1 MLLSACFSR
10 HSCFP
15 TNRARTFLLV
25 VSFCQKSKRP
35 RQGRASVLQQKPFL
49 AGGLSCNVWFNTP
62 VLSKYVTWRWIYAA
76 CFISTI
82 PSAYRIQFSYQVLL
96 LRLLFGGVEIN
107 LRMTPADF
115 SSDYHSAASC
125 TCAFHG
131 SILRQMCLRLSAAVR
146 TIERKCCPHFFIHL
160 STTPPVKNIFL
171 PHISTQYF
179 LPLWYTGFKIYFDPM
194 QSMNFNLAY
203 FVSIQ
208 YNGGK

>member
-1 MLLSACFSR
+1 MTPFCLRYLAEKQKA
-10 HSCFP
+10 P
-15 TNRARTFLLV
+15 AGQ
-25 VSFCQKSKRP
+25 SFCFK
-35 RQGRASVLQQKPFL
+35 QKPCL

-82 PSAYRIQFSYQVLL
+82 PSAYRIQLLCQVLL
-96 LRLLFGGVEIN
+96 LRLFFGSVEIN
-107 LRMTPADF
+107 LCMTPANS

-125 TCAFHG
+125 TYTFHG
-131 SILRQMCLRLSAAVR
+131 SIFRQMCLRLFTTVR

-179 LPLWYTGFKIYFDPM
+179 LPLWYTGFKIYFAPL
-194 QSMNFNLAY
+194 QT
-203 FVSIQ
+203 
-208 YNGGK
+208 

>member
-1 MLLSACFSR
+1 MLLSACFSGT
-10 HSCFP
+10 HATDP
-15 TNRARTFLLV
+15 TGYW
-25 VSFCQKSKRP
+25 KSKRP
-35 RQGRASVLQQKPFL
+35 RQGRASVAQQKLFL

-96 LRLLFGGVEIN
+96 LRLLFGGIEIN
-107 LRMTPADF
+107 LRMTSADF

-146 TIERKCCPHFFIHL
+146 TIERKCCPNFFIHL
-160 STTPPVKNIFL
+160 STTPPVKNIF
-171 PHISTQYF
+171 F
-179 LPLWYTGFKIYFDPM
+179 LTPYFDKLFFATM
-194 QSMNFNLAY
+194 VY
-203 FVSIQ
+203 WV
-208 YNGGK
+208 

>member
-1 MLLSACFSR
+1 MTPFCLRYLAEKQKA
-10 HSCFP
+10 P
-15 TNRARTFLLV
+15 AGQ
-25 VSFCQKSKRP
+25 SFCFK
-35 RQGRASVLQQKPFL
+35 QKPCL

-115 SSDYHSAASC
+115 SSDYHSTASC

-131 SILRQMCLRLSAAVR
+131 SIFRVMCLRLSAAVR
-146 TIERKCCPHFFIHL
+146 TIERKCCPNFFIHL
-160 STTPPVKNIFL
+160 STTPPVKNIFSHPIFRQIVL
-171 PHISTQYF
+171 CHYGILGLKFISTLCNQ
-179 LPLWYTGFKIYFDPM
+179 
-194 QSMNFNLAY
+194 
-203 FVSIQ
+203 
-208 YNGGK
+208 